1 MFDHFLI
8 LAASHTEP
16 DLVYIWQQATLETKF
31 VLFALAIMSVFAWS
45 VMTSKT
51 IQMRRA
57 RKLNRIFQEEYRN
70 QKKVL
75 DIFERDVRV
84 DGCPLFNI
92 YRDACSVVKARL
104 HPVQPSAS
112 NPPATSA
119 PYMVPQPVLSP
130 QPSPMAPITTM
141 SLDAGQTIPFQLS
154 SPIPQVQPQP
164 QLELQPPQMQI
175 SIKTIEHIKRNMER
189 SVSEESLRLESGLI
203 MLAIAVSGSPF
214 LGLLGTVWGVMSAF
228 SYVAV
233 AQSADLATM
242 APGVAGALIATV
254 GGLLVAIP
262 SMFGY
267 NWLVHNLRVF
277 TVEMDNFAQDLTS
290 KIETEFLFED

>member
-1 MFDHFLI
+1 V
-8 LAASHTEP
+8 AS
-16 DLVYIWQQATLETKF
+16 
-31 VLFALAIMSVFAWS
+31 
-45 VMTSKT
+45 
-51 IQMRRA
+51 
-57 RKLNRIFQEEYRN
+57 
-70 QKKVL
+70 
-75 DIFERDVRV
+75 
-84 DGCPLFNI
+84 
-92 YRDACSVVKARL
+92 
-104 HPVQPSAS
+104 
-112 NPPATSA
+112 
-119 PYMVPQPVLSP
+119 
-130 QPSPMAPITTM
+130 ITTLT
-141 SLDAGQTIPFQLS
+141 LDAGQAIPFQLS
-154 SPIPQVQPQP
+154 SSVPQQQTQPSFVP
-164 QLELQPPQMQI
+164 QPPQMQI
-175 SIKTIEHIKRNMER
+175 SIKTVEHIKRNMER